1 MTRFPPPR
9 DPVSPASIFTVTR
22 SGSPRTVLESSR
34 VLWQVEGLTLMGP
47 CRDLQQCSGPLK
59 VRMRNVQVCWSLRP
73 QSKPPLSQPGGWR
86 RGEEEDRGRAGE
98 EISVLAPP
106 LQAPRCIHSAPAS
119 EKSPVGEPRWVDRE
133 GTATATWEPTRR
145 RAEKEGKKAGGR
157 EQGREAGGRE
167 EERGRREGGT
177 EERRSNKEPR
187 SWGWQRVQGR
197 GGRSRGS
204 GGTWGRGRGL
214 GGRIVQP
221 APDLPGVE
229 WG

>member
-106 LQAPRCIHSAPAS
+106 LQAPRCIPL
-119 EKSPVGEPRWVDRE
+119 SPGLREVPSRRAQVGGQRRNSHRHLGAHQEESRE
-133 GTATATWEPTRR
+133 GR
-145 RAEKEGKKAGGR
+145 KEGWWEGAR
-157 EQGREAGGRE
+157 EG
-167 EERGRREGGT
+167 GRREGGGEREERGRDGGETLKQRT
-177 EERRSNKEPR
+177 EELGLAKGAGKGWSIEGVRRH
-187 SWGWQRVQGR
+187 
-197 GGRSRGS
+197 
-204 GGTWGRGRGL
+204 L
-214 GGRIVQP
+214 GAG
-221 APDLPGVE
+221 
-229 WG
+229 